1 MSTAVKQKKTFKE
14 SVHETGVK
22 AKAYAKKQGEKVK
35 TYGKKY
41 GADLRTAYDIGYK
54 RGWDDAY
61 DIPDRFGAKFA
72 SGIGYRKGVKNRKK
86 SDKYIK
92 QYNKQAKPVRVE
104 G

>member
-61 DIPDRFGAKFA
+61 DIPKRVGAKTA
-72 SGIGYRKGVKNRKK
+72 AAYGYQKGIKNRVK

-92 QYNKQAKPVRVE
+92 QYQRGGK
-104 G
+104 

>member
-14 SVHETGVK
+14 SVQDTGSK

-35 TYGKKY
+35 SYGKKY

-54 RGWDDAY
+54 SGWDGAY
-61 DIPDRFGAKFA
+61 DIPKRLGAKTA
-72 SGIGYRKGVKNRKK
+72 AAYGYKKGATNRVK

-92 QYNKQAKPVRVE
+92 QYQRGGK
-104 G
+104 